1 MAVQAIAGVS
11 ASKEA
16 IVWTEYPS
24 IAAGGIGQTLG
35 SLYESLPI
43 KIFGFGPSISHIF
56 ALLTAPVG
64 VLLYFLQKLFGN
76 RYILTNRNVQVRASR
91 GDRMISTIGLGDFDH
106 IELVQNPGQVFY
118 KAADIR
124 FIGATGETLMK
135 LPGVKDAGAFKNAI
149 ERTSESRR
157 MVQASLRQIEAR
169 G

>member
-16 IVWTEYPS
+16 VVWTEYPS
-24 IAAGGIGQTLG
+24 IAAGGMGQALG
-35 SLYESLPI
+35 SLYESLPV
-43 KIFGFGPSISHIF
+43 KIFGFGPSVSHIF
-56 ALLTAPVG
+56 ALITAPVG
-64 VLLYFLQKLFGN
+64 VLLYALQKLFGH

-106 IELVQNPGQVFY
+106 IELIQNPGQVFY

-124 FIGATGETLMK
+124 FVGTSGETLMK

-149 ERTSESRR
+149 EKTSESRR
-157 MVQASLRQIEAR
+157 LVQASLQQIAAR
-169 G
+169 S

>member
-16 IVWTEYPS
+16 VVWTEYPS

-35 SLYESLPI
+35 RLYESLPI
-43 KIFGFGPSISHIF
+43 KILGFGPSLSHVF
-56 ALLTAPVG
+56 ALATAPIG
-64 VLLYFLQKLFGN
+64 VLLYAAQKLFGE
-76 RYILTNRNVQVRASR
+76 RYILTNRNVHIRTSR
-91 GDRMISTIGLGDFDH
+91 GDRKISSIGLGDFDH
-106 IELVQNPGQVFY
+106 IELVQNPGQVFF

-124 FIGATGETLMK
+124 FVGSAGETLMK
-135 LPGVKDAGAFKNAI
+135 LSGVKDAGAFKNAI

-157 MVQASLRQIEAR
+157 MVEASMKQIEAR

>member
-11 ASKEA
+11 ASNEA
-16 IVWTEYPS
+16 VVWTEYPS
-24 IAAGGIGQTLG
+24 IAAIGIGQTLG

-43 KIFGFGPSISHIF
+43 KILGFGPSLSHIF
-56 ALLTAPVG
+56 ALLTAPIG
-64 VLLYFLQKLFGN
+64 VLLYAAQKLFGH
-76 RYILTNRNVQVRASR
+76 RYILTNRNVHVRSSR

-124 FIGATGETLMK
+124 FVGASGETLMK
-135 LPGVKDAGAFKNAI
+135 LAGVKDAGAFKNAI

-157 MVQASLRQIEAR
+157 MVQASLKQIEAR